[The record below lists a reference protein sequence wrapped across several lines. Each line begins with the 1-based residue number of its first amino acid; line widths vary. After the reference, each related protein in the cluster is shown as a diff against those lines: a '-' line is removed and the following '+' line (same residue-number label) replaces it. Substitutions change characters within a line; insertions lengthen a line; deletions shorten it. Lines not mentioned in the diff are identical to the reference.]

1 MENRVNILQGTRE
14 RTKRIVYVLGISPV
28 ARAVSPSTPAPDV
41 ARRAAGAVHWLLV
54 EEVKTYRF
62 REGATVSGATL
73 QPADLDSVHPDDIV
87 LDDVSAASVVIN
99 YWTLSDGSHDTHQ
112 PVNGMFSAKYTRP
125 HPHDGWLEIHRPG
138 LLRVDPPELQ
148 HFRLGPY
155 LQDRITRWAMGWEKA
170 DVRTVTLNEAQ
181 APDEDSKQSRN
192 RFWRRYGFRFKFS
205 DSTERAGVSLPMS
218 AASLC
223 VPDAPPAEQYYAHIQ
238 RIDVASRWVDLAV
251 QVERARLSER
261 AAHGHLV
268 ELLDMERAGRTRPT
282 RWAMSGKLRRRAVAL
297 LEGSKARRSVGDG
310 GAAGIDPAALALPTQ
325 NALAALSPDAVVSGL
340 HQQSL
345 QIQRHH
351 ITTMGH
357 EQAIKRLGGQLQR
370 MIDHPWSWDRGG

>member
-1 MENRVNILQGTRE
+1 M
-14 RTKRIVYVLGISPV
+14 RTKRNVYVLGISPV
-28 ARAVSPSTPAPDV
+28 ARALSPSTPAPDV
-41 ARRAAGAVHWLLV
+41 ARPAAGAVHWLLV
-54 EEVKTYRF
+54 EEVKTYQLM
-62 REGATVSGATL
+62 EGVTVSRATSE
-73 QPADLDSVHPDDIV
+73 PADLDSVHPGDID
-87 LDDVSAASVVIN
+87 LGDVGAASAVIN
-99 YWTLSDGSHDTHQ
+99 YWTLSDGTRDAHQ
-112 PVNGMFSAKYTRP
+112 PVNGMFCANYTRP
-125 HPHDGWLEIHRPG
+125 HPHDGWLYIHRPG

-155 LQDRITRWAMGWEKA
+155 LQDRITRWAMGWQKA

-223 VPDAPPAEQYYAHIQ
+223 VPDAPTAEQCYAHIQ

-261 AAHGHLV
+261 AAHGHLA
-268 ELLDMERAGRTRPT
+268 ELLAMERAGRTRPT
-282 RWAMSGKLRRRAVAL
+282 RWAMSGKLRQRAAAL

-310 GAAGIDPAALALPTQ
+310 GAAVIDPAALGLPTQ
-325 NALAALSPDAVVSGL
+325 NALAALSPHAVVSGL

-357 EQAIKRLGGQLQR
+357 EQAINRLEAQLQR
-370 MIDHPWSWDRGG
+370 MIDHPWSLNREC

>member
-1 MENRVNILQGTRE
+1 MNILQGSPE
-14 RTKRIVYVLGISPV
+14 RPDPEVYVLGITPV
-28 ARAVSPSTPAPDV
+28 ARAHSRSTQASGVAGLAP
-41 ARRAAGAVHWLLV
+41 GAVHWLLV
-54 EEVKTYRF
+54 EEVKTYRL
-62 REGATVSGATL
+62 REGAAVSRASA
-73 QPADLDSVHPDDIV
+73 QPADLVKGHPAGIV
-87 LDDVSAASVVIN
+87 LGDVSAASVVIN
-99 YWTLSDGSHDTHQ
+99 YWTLSDGTHDTHQ
-112 PVNGMFSAKYTRP
+112 PVNGMFCAKYTRP
-125 HPHDGWLEIHRPG
+125 HPHDGWLEMHRPG

-155 LQDRITRWAMGWEKA
+155 LQDRITEWAMGWPKA
-170 DVRTVTLNEAQ
+170 EVRTVTLNEAQ

-192 RFWRRYGFRFKFS
+192 RFWRRYGFRFKFF

-218 AASLC
+218 ATSLC

-261 AAHGHLV
+261 AAHVHLV

-297 LEGSKARRSVGDG
+297 LEGSKARRSVGGG

-345 QIQRHH
+345 QIQRHL

>member
-1 MENRVNILQGTRE
+1 MNLVRGAPELS
-14 RTKRIVYVLGISPV
+14 KRRLYVLGISPI
-28 ARAVSPSTPAPDV
+28 ARGTLPSTPARGVEAPTS
-41 ARRAAGAVHWLLV
+41 AAVHWLLV
-54 EEVKTYRF
+54 EEMRTYRL
-62 REGATVSGATL
+62 REGSTVSSATS
-73 QPADLDSVHPDDIV
+73 QPADLDIDHPDNIV
-87 LDDVSAASVVIN
+87 LGDVSSASLVIN
-99 YWTLSDGSHDTHQ
+99 YWTLSDGTRDTHQ
-112 PVNGMFSAKYTRP
+112 PVNGMFCANYERP
-125 HPHDGWLEIHRPG
+125 HPHNGWLDMHRPG

-155 LQDRITRWAMGWEKA
+155 LQDRITRWAKGWPKA
-170 DVRTVTLNEAQ
+170 AVRSVTLNEAQ
-181 APDEDSKQSRN
+181 ARDEDSKQSRN
-192 RFWRRYGFRFKFS
+192 RFWRRYGFKFKFS
-205 DSTERAGVSLPMS
+205 DSTERAGYSLPMS

-223 VPDAPPAEQYYAHIQ
+223 VPDAPPADQYYAHIQ

-282 RWAMSGKLRRRAVAL
+282 RWAMSGRLRRRAAAL

-310 GAAGIDPAALALPTQ
+310 GAAGIDRAALGLPTQ
-325 NALAALSPDAVVSGL
+325 NELAALSPDAVVAGL

-357 EQAIKRLGGQLQR
+357 EQAIKRLEAQLQR
-370 MIDHPWSWDRGG
+370 MIDHPWSWNREC